1 MADRPAY
8 DDDDIERRRQMLYW
22 RLLTD
27 VFEQQDSA
35 HNFDEVTEEVASELT
50 LPKELL
56 DPNVAVDTVTQR
68 HPELRD
74 DFEHLMP
81 AAEGYDPEDDEEG
94 AGPPAPGDS
103 PYDDPHDPGTL
114 RRALVLSK
122 LLINVFGPNASR
134 SVVNAQQYNQWTRD
148 VGALERA
155 FGFQPGQLRGQQRGM
170 GGGGGQAGHGVGHG
184 FDITDEQLT
193 EGLRAM
199 ERDIIKR
206 MAIREVLED
215 DKLAEK
221 VTPSMPLL
229 EQLLRDKSN
238 LSGTALKNAKML
250 IRKYVDELAQVLLLE
265 VEKAAVG
272 KIDYS
277 VPPKRVFRNLDLKR
291 TIWNNLTNYDPEEHR
306 LYVDKLYYRH
316 TATKKSANRLIIVV
330 DQSGSMVDSMVNCT
344 ILASIFA
351 GLPNVEAHLIAYDT
365 RYVDLTDWVHD
376 PFEVLLRTNLG
387 GGTEGMVCMECVRSK
402 IVNPKSTALVWISDY
417 YDWDNDALFS
427 ALKGIKESGVHLI
440 PVGSVSSSG
449 YLSING
455 WFKKRLKEIEA
466 PLISGSV
473 KTLIKEIKQFVA
485 T

>member
-1 MADRPAY
+1 MADQPDY

-35 HNFDEVTEEVASELT
+35 HNFDEVTQEVTSELS

-56 DPNVAVDTVTQR
+56 DPNVGVDTITQR
-68 HPELRD
+68 HPGLRG

-81 AAEGYDPEDDEEG
+81 AAEGYDPEEGEDEDGEG
-94 AGPPAPGDS
+94 GLEPT

-114 RRALVLSK
+114 RRAIVLSK

-134 SVVNAQQYNQWTRD
+134 STVNAQQYNQWTRD

-155 FGFQPGQLRGQQRGM
+155 FGFQAGQLRGQQRGPSM
-170 GGGGGQAGHGVGHG
+170 GVGAGRGVGNG
-184 FDITDEQLT
+184 FDINDEQLT

-206 MAIREVLED
+206 MALREVLED

-291 TIWNNLTNYDPEEHR
+291 TIWNNLTNYDPEEKR
-306 LYVDKLYYRH
+306 LYVDKMFYRH
-316 TATKKSANRLIIVV
+316 TATKKTANRLIIVV

-351 GLPNVEAHLIAYDT
+351 GLPNVDAHLVAYDT

-387 GGTEGMVCMECVRSK
+387 GGTEGMVCMECVRAK
-402 IVNPKSTALVWISDY
+402 IVNPKSTAVVWISDF
-417 YDWDNDALFS
+417 YDWDNDALFT
-427 ALKGIKESGVHLI
+427 ALKGMKESGVHLI